1 MKGELIDNKFH
12 EKWYKIDFNEDKNTL
27 LIKKIIDSTTNKSRL
42 YLGELAINPDDPSPY
57 YIVQIYGG
65 LNGHGEWT
73 DYFEDLTK
81 MAKALEKIGHAWL
94 IELENDCHK
103 IIYYLYIILLFL
115 FINIIN

>member
-1 MKGELIDNKFH
+1 MKGELIDNKYH
-12 EKWYKIDFNEDKNTL
+12 EIWYKVDFKEDKNAF
-27 LIKKIIDSTTNKSRL
+27 LIKKVIDDTTNKSKL
-42 YLGELAINPDDPSPY
+42 QLGELAINPDDPSPY

-94 IELENDCHK
+94 IELENDCLDDVFTLTMGLRIHK
-103 IIYYLYIILLFL
+103 R
-115 FINIIN
+115 